1 MLQGQRPI
9 CKLTASGSGC
19 GGGRWTIEPPRGWTI
34 EGSWRRP
41 SLVRTPCEASR
52 LTRYRGTEVGWNARP
67 RMLENTAIVSAKVAA
82 IVYRPA
88 VGNVRIVVVR
98 YDTAAPVWR
107 PGVITPAVVSKQ
119 SNRDADGGKSDPETE
134 RYSEGW
140 RSHIKACI
148 G

>member
-1 MLQGQRPI
+1 
-9 CKLTASGSGC
+9 
-19 GGGRWTIEPPRGWTI
+19 
-34 EGSWRRP
+34 
-41 SLVRTPCEASR
+41 
-52 LTRYRGTEVGWNARP
+52 
-67 RMLENTAIVSAKVAA
+67 MLENTAIVSAKVAA

-98 YDTAAPVWR
+98 YDTAAPVWH